1 MTETSYHYVT
11 VHWEPAARDDLR
23 WYQWAY
29 WIGRVLLK
37 ECYQDRHARIGGIA
51 LAGVALFVYWHPA
64 AAWVVARAGSRF
76 LLIGLCAVLVYTSF
90 DAFRSAFWLPD
101 KGARFAARL
110 AAFTSGTSS
119 AALSIACATT
129 GLMAR

>member
-1 MTETSYHYVT
+1 MLAKSYGRAGT
-11 VHWEPAARDDLR
+11 RHWCRRTPESDFLFRYYSNP
-23 WYQWAY
+23 AY

-51 LAGVALFVYWHPA
+51 LAGVALFVYRHPA

-76 LLIGLCAVLVYTSF
+76 LLIGLYAVLAYASF

-101 KGARFAARL
+101 KGSCLLRA
-110 AAFTSGTSS
+110 
-119 AALSIACATT
+119 
-129 GLMAR
+129 